1 VLDLGL
7 ARQEDERCFC
17 SRAGGLHPGVRF
29 AFEGAQGG
37 GELVV
42 TFDVM
47 AGDVVVQGP
56 RHAGALFKD

>member
-1 VLDLGL
+1 
-7 ARQEDERCFC
+7 
-17 SRAGGLHPGVRF
+17 
-29 AFEGAQGG
+29 
-37 GELVV
+37 VV